1 MAVMDGLVLG
11 IDVGGGKLRAALADD
26 TAIVA
31 ELTEPTRQG
40 SPRELIGQMVGIAG
54 RLTAQVGRGGQHPGS
69 VIRSVGISVPTYV
82 DRAAELLGLGPGV
95 PGLAG
100 ADVTRLLSAAFG
112 VPISIEN
119 DANLAAL
126 AEGALGLAIGV
137 QNYVA
142 VLLSV
147 GIGMGIVMDGELRRG
162 WRGRA
167 GEIGR
172 LPIALDPTLLDATG
186 PTDFEGMI
194 AGESMRTR
202 VTRAA
207 LSDRT
212 STLSGA
218 RSFEDAARAAHAG
231 DAAAAHL
238 VRGESRLIATG
249 LAAVIAVL
257 DPELIVLCGELGSV
271 PSLVGPVRDELGAIV
286 SQPPEIVAS
295 KLGHRGELMGAIV
308 VARDAAR
315 TASVTGRG

>member
-1 MAVMDGLVLG
+1 MVVTDGLVLG
-11 IDVGGGKLRAALADD
+11 IDVGGGKLRAALADQES
-26 TAIVA
+26 ILA

-54 RLTAQVGRGGQHPGS
+54 RLSAQVGRGGQHPGS
-69 VIRSVGISVPTYV
+69 VLRSVGISVPTYV
-82 DRAAELLGLGPGV
+82 DHATERLGLGPGV

-100 ADVTRLLSAAFG
+100 ADVMPLLSAAFG
-112 VPISIEN
+112 VPVAIEN

-126 AEGALGLAIGV
+126 AEGELGLAIGI

-147 GIGMGIVMDGELRRG
+147 GIGMGIVMDGQLRRG

-172 LPIALDPTLLDATG
+172 LPLALDPSLLDTTG
-186 PTDFEGMI
+186 PTDFEGMV
-194 AGESMRTR
+194 AGPTIRTR

-212 STLSGA
+212 STLSNA
-218 RSFEDAARAAHAG
+218 HTFEDAARAARAG
-231 DAAAAHL
+231 DAASAHL
-238 VRGESRLIATG
+238 VRGEARLIATG

-257 DPELIVLCGELGSV
+257 DPQLIVLCGELGSV

-286 SQPPEIVAS
+286 AQPPEIAAS
-295 KLGHRGELMGAIV
+295 KLGHRGELMGALV
-308 VARDAAR
+308 VARHAAR
-315 TASVTGRG
+315 TAALAGRS